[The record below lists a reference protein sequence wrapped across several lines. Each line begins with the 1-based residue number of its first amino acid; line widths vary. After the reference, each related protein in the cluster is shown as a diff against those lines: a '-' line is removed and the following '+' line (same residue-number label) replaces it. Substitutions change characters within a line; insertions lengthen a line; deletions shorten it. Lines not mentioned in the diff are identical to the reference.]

1 MKPMRKPEPGDRK
14 EAPKANAKRHD
25 FRLRTKGVALRAI
38 RLVESLPKRQAGF
51 AIGDQLLR
59 SAMSVG
65 ANHRAAKRAR
75 SEAEFVAKMGIVEE
89 ELDEC
94 LYWME
99 LLVESGMVPE
109 ERLRLLMQEVNELLA
124 ITVASIRTTKAKGQK
139 RPRGR

>member
-1 MKPMRKPEPGDRK
+1 MRKPDPGNRK
-14 EAPKANAKRHD
+14 EKPEVNAKRYD
-25 FRLRTKGVALRAI
+25 FRRRTKDVALRTI
-38 RLVESLPKRQAGF
+38 RLVGALPKKQAAF
-51 AIGDQLLR
+51 VIGNQLLR
-59 SAMSVG
+59 SGMSVG

-109 ERLRLLMQEVNELLA
+109 ERLRPLMQEVNELLA

>member
-1 MKPMRKPEPGDRK
+1 MTAMRKSEPGNRK
-14 EAPKANAKRHD
+14 ENLKINAKRYD
-25 FRLRTKGVALRAI
+25 FRRRTKDVALRTI
-38 RLVESLPKRQAGF
+38 RLVGALPKKQAAF
-51 AIGDQLLR
+51 VIGNQLLR

-75 SEAEFVAKMGIVEE
+75 SEAEFAAKMGIVEE

-109 ERLRLLMQEVNELLA
+109 ERLRPLMQEVNEPLA

>member
-1 MKPMRKPEPGDRK
+1 MTPTRKPEPGNRK
-14 EAPKANAKRHD
+14 EDADDNIKRHD
-25 FRLRTKGVALRAI
+25 FRRRTKGVALRAI

-75 SEAEFVAKMGIVEE
+75 SEAEFIAKMGIVEE
-89 ELDEC
+89 ERDEC

-99 LLVESGMVPE
+99 LLVESDMVTAD
-109 ERLRLLMQEVNELLA
+109 RLRPLMQEVNELLA
-124 ITVASIRTTKAKGQK
+124 ITVASIRTTKAKRK
-139 RPRGR
+139 

>member
-1 MKPMRKPEPGDRK
+1 MRKPDPGNRK
-14 EAPKANAKRHD
+14 ETANTGAERHD
-25 FRLRTKGVALRAI
+25 FRRRTKGVALRTI
-38 RLVESLPKRQAGF
+38 RLVEALPKKPSAL
-51 AIGDQLLR
+51 AIGNQLLR

-109 ERLRLLMQEVNELLA
+109 ERLRPLMQEVNELLA